1 MAKKTLKVEELK
13 NTINNSLANSVTG
26 QEFRRGLIFVLE
38 DVLFATG
45 NYGGFKYL
53 LQNDVPEGELPGVRY
68 DLHGNILP
76 YEQRFKDTD
85 DTRRHYF

>member
-53 LQNDVPEGELPGVRY
+53 KENDVPEGELPGVRY
-68 DLHGNILP
+68 DLHGGILP
-76 YEQRFKDTD
+76 YEQRFKETD
-85 DTRRHYF
+85 DTRRHYY